1 MVAKNME
8 EKHNGQQIVQGLLAL
23 FILIVVI
30 NLIGEWYNSRTVS
43 PSEIE
48 KTINDADEECKY
60 LVRERIRL
68 TIINNGNPVIRSQLK
83 EIKEESED
91 CKMSLKQLESLK

>member
-1 MVAKNME
+1 ME
-8 EKHNGQQIVQGLLAL
+8 EKQKGQQVVQGLLAL
-23 FILIVVI
+23 FILIIAI

-43 PSEIE
+43 PAEIT
-48 KTINDADEECKY
+48 KTINDADEECRY

-68 TIINNGNPVIRSQLK
+68 TIITNGNPVIRSQLK

-91 CKMSLKQLESLK
+91 CKTSLKQLESLK